1 MRQATIL
8 ADGLGF
14 VEGPRWHEGRLW
26 LSDST
31 AGAVLAL
38 GPEGEVEPVVAVP
51 GEPSG
56 LGWLPDGRLLV
67 VSWEHRRLMRLD
79 PDGLV
84 EHADLRGVATFHCN
98 DMVVDAQGRAWVGNW
113 GFDLGAYL
121 DGRGLLAVSAL
132 PDLPTA
138 ALARVDPDGTVH
150 VAATGLRFPNGTVI
164 TPDGSTLVVAETFGE
179 RLTAF
184 AITAD
189 GTLANRR
196 VWAELPG
203 VVPDGIALDAARAI
217 WVANPTAP
225 ECLRV
230 APGGAVLE
238 RVATSQPCY
247 ACALGGPDRATLYLL
262 TNPPFD
268 ASAIGGDGGRIETVA
283 VAVPG
288 VGWP

>member
-8 ADGLGF
+8 TDGLGF
-14 VEGPRWHEGRLW
+14 VEGPRWHDGRLW

-38 GPEGEVEPVVAVP
+38 GPDRQVESVVAVP

-79 PDGLV
+79 PEGLV
-84 EHADLRGVATFHCN
+84 EHANLREVATFHCN
-98 DMVVDAQGRAWVGNW
+98 DMVVDARGRAWVGNW
-113 GFDLGAYL
+113 GFDLGAHL
-121 DGRGLLAVSAL
+121 DERGLLAVSAM

-150 VAATGLRFPNGTVI
+150 VAATGLRFPNGTVV
-164 TPDGSTLVVAETFGE
+164 TPDGSTLIVAETFGE

-184 AITAD
+184 EIASD
-189 GTLANRR
+189 GTLWNRR

-203 VVPDGIALDAARAI
+203 MVPDGIALDAAGTI
-217 WVANPTAP
+217 WVANPIAP

-247 ACALGGPDRATLYLL
+247 ACVLGGPDRTTLYLL

-268 ASAIGGDGGRIETVA
+268 ASAIGGGGRVETVA
-283 VAVPG
+283 VAIPG
-288 VGWP
+288 AGWP